1 MLVKTSPDFDVV
13 IVGGGHNGLVTG
25 AYLAGSG
32 LRVLLLEQRET
43 IGGLCTTAE
52 LFPGM
57 RGNLVANSAHNFE
70 PKVLSDLRL
79 DQHGLTWSE
88 PLRPSSFIMFP
99 DGRRVVSWPNKEDVR
114 KEFNRFAP
122 GDYDAQMK
130 LNDELMQLAITL
142 DVDFFGPPPS
152 FAEVAGRPKT
162 PAQEELFTKVMFGS
176 ATDLVREHLV
186 SEELQSS
193 LAMLAAT
200 GNFLGPASPG
210 SAFQLMHRALYRGSS
225 AVRNRPKISASAEFA
240 SRVPIGGMGAITQA
254 LASAFLAR
262 GGQIRTAS
270 AVETIKVGPNGV
282 EGVVLAGGEEI
293 NARIVASAINPKTTL
308 IDLVPE
314 EALQPDIRSA
324 FSGIG
329 MAGCMAKVHVAL
341 NDLPQF
347 VCATD
352 QAENELLARCGFRV
366 GLTQDAMQRS
376 FEAATHGDWSG
387 DPIIYGLVQ
396 TAVDPTL
403 APEGRHV
410 MSLSVSYAPY
420 HLAKG
425 NWETVGD
432 DWAKHV
438 LRSLAPH
445 ISNFDQIVDDYRF
458 LTPDDLENQFG
469 LLEGH
474 ALHGNITAS
483 RAFNWRPVAGFSDY
497 RAPVRGLYF
506 CSNGTWPA
514 LYVSGLAGH
523 NAAQEIERDIAD
535 QIHGRFDPAI
545 FDEGIQ

>member
-1 MLVKTSPDFDVV
+1 MLVKTGPDFDVI

-43 IGGLCTTAE
+43 IGGLCATAE

-70 PKVLSDLRL
+70 PKVLSDLKL
-79 DQHGLTWSE
+79 DQHGLTWTE

-99 DGRRVVSWPNKEDVR
+99 DGRRVVSWPSKEDVR
-114 KEFNRFAP
+114 KEFDRFAP
-122 GDYDAQMK
+122 GDYEAQLR
-130 LNDELMQLAITL
+130 LNDEMMQLAAAL
-142 DVDFFGPPPS
+142 DVNFFGPPPS
-152 FAEVAGRPKT
+152 FADVAARPKT

-176 ATDLVREHLV
+176 ATDLVRERLV

-193 LAMLAAT
+193 LAMLAAS
-200 GNFLGPASPG
+200 GNFLGPATPG
-210 SAFQLMHRALYRGSS
+210 TAFQLMHRALYRGSS
-225 AVRNRPKISASAEFA
+225 AVRNRPKISAAAEFA
-240 SRVPIGGMGAITQA
+240 SRAPIGGMGAISNA
-254 LASAFLAR
+254 LASAFLSR

-270 AVETIKVGPNGV
+270 TVEAIKVGPNGV

-293 NARIVASAINPKTTL
+293 DARVVASAINPKTT
-308 IDLVPE
+308 IMNLVPE
-314 EALQPDIRSA
+314 DVVDSDVRSA
-324 FSGIG
+324 FGGLG

-347 VCATD
+347 VCAAD
-352 QAENELLARCGFRV
+352 RAENMLLARCGFRV
-366 GLTQDAMQRS
+366 GMTQDAMQQS
-376 FEAATHGDWSG
+376 FEAASRGDWSG
-387 DPIIYGLVQ
+387 DPVIYGLVQ
-396 TAVDPTL
+396 TASDPTL

-420 HLAKG
+420 HLADG
-425 NWETVGD
+425 SWETVGD

-438 LRSLAPH
+438 LRYLSPH
-445 ISNFDQIVDDYRF
+445 ISNLDQIVDDYRF
-458 LTPDDLENQFG
+458 LTPNDLENEFG

-523 NAAQEIERDIAD
+523 NAAQEIQRDLTD
-535 QIHGRFDPAI
+535 QLHGQFDSEM